1 MPGGLLTPGRRGQRV
16 PSVDRA
22 LLTLEEL
29 ARQPAGAT
37 LSDLSRATVTAPST
51 LLSILNT
58 LRQRGYVERDDR
70 GGNRYRLGAAAQ
82 RLTRATATPAE
93 LHRAFGRVADHL
105 LLQLGETVLL
115 WVLEGAEAVL
125 ADHREG
131 AHTLRFVPEAGDRR
145 PAVRCAAGLTLLA
158 ALSPDDPLLRSLALS
173 PPHWSGPLVERLPQ
187 VQATACAELLAE
199 QDGVWEVAA
208 PVLAADG
215 RVIASLGL
223 AGPATRAGAPQ
234 RAEWRQQV
242 GASAALLSAQLGAMA
257 YHPYAVE
264 GLARPWSGPLS
275 RGLSPGLAAHGPL
288 SPAQRDLFLS
298 QDHLGR
304 LACVQE
310 NGHPYTVPLWF
321 EWDGDSFW
329 LVPQGRPRWADH
341 VRRTRH
347 VSMTI
352 DEPYPPLRRVIVD
365 GQVEVVEEPTMEGR
379 WREVLARMALRYLG
393 RGDADFLDTA
403 LRRPHGLY
411 RIAPERLV
419 TGRGLTP
426 QPVHRGAGRGA
437 A

>member
-1 MPGGLLTPGRRGQRV
+1 MKDLASTSTGQRV

-22 LLTLEEL
+22 LRTLEEL
-29 ARQPAGAT
+29 AREPAGAT
-37 LSDLSRATVTAPST
+37 LSDLSRAVATAPST
-51 LLSILNT
+51 LLAILNT

-70 GGNRYRLGAAAQ
+70 AGSRYRLGAAAQ

-115 WVLEGAEAVL
+115 WILEGAEAVL

-131 AHTLRFVPEAGDRR
+131 VHTLRFVPEPGDRR

-173 PPHWSGPLVERLPQ
+173 PPRWSGQLVERLPE
-187 VQATACAELLAE
+187 VRAATWAE
-199 QDGVWEVAA
+199 QFAEPDDVWEVAA

-215 RVIASLGL
+215 RVIASLGV
-223 AGPATRAGAPQ
+223 AGPDSRAGDAQ
-234 RAEWRQQV
+234 RAEWREQV
-242 GASAALLSAQLGAMA
+242 LASAALLSTQLGAVA

-275 RGLSPGLAAHGPL
+275 RGLAPGLAAHGPL

-298 QDHLGR
+298 QDYLGR

-310 NGHPYTVPLWF
+310 NGHPYTVPLWY
-321 EWDGDSFW
+321 EWDGDAFW
-329 LVPQGRPRWADH
+329 LVPQGPSRWAEH

-347 VSMTI
+347 VSMTV
-352 DEPYPPLRRVIVD
+352 DEPYPPLRRVIIQ
-365 GQVEVVEEPTMEGR
+365 GQVDVVEEPALAGR
-379 WREVLARMALRYLG
+379 WQEVLARMAQRYLG
-393 RGDADFLDTA
+393 QGDAEFLHEA
-403 LRRPHGLY
+403 FRRPHGLY
-411 RIAPERLV
+411 RIVPERLITSRGLAPHPPLGRA
-419 TGRGLTP
+419 TGRG
-426 QPVHRGAGRGA
+426 VA
-437 A
+437 